1 MYKFKNQKIM
11 NERILNK
18 TPNFEGIITK
28 CDEKIMFVTNNID
41 VPRFD
46 ILLSLLI
53 YIENVIISDNTKF
66 TTEQLLQLALQLL
79 SITKACDKKGE

>member
-1 MYKFKNQKIM
+1 MDKFKNQKNM

-28 CDEKIMFVTNNID
+28 CDEKIMFVTESLDIS
-41 VPRFD
+41 RFD

-53 YIENVIISDNTKF
+53 YIENVIISDDTKF
-66 TTEQLLQLALQLL
+66 TTEQLIQLALQLL
-79 SITKACDKKGE
+79 SISKACEKKGE

>member
-1 MYKFKNQKIM
+1 MDQFKNQKIM

-28 CDEKIMFVTNNID
+28 CDEKIMFVTNSID
-41 VPRFD
+41 IPKFD

-53 YIENVIISDNTKF
+53 LIENQLISDDVKF
-66 TTEQLLQLALQLL
+66 TDEQLIQLALQLL
-79 SITKACDKKGE
+79 SISKACKKKGE